1 MDGMCWNNLQTP
13 LINSNTPSLV
23 VDSFSCKCSSL
34 RYLFLANRWLKNCR
48 KMVQT
53 FWISELSAIELVN
66 SLSLFEIIYFIIQI
80 FSLAHDWPKHITWPN
95 IPHLKPGNVLG
106 YSSIF
111 KTVRVVR
118 NVWRIINTIASI
130 LGKNI
135 LKYLSLD
142 IICSSK
148 LTVFGKLFTS
158 RNRYCPQTN
167 IPAYFNFQAK
177 LRLLFVYPIRD
188 E

>member
-1 MDGMCWNNLQTP
+1 MDGMCQNNLQTP

-80 FSLAHDWPKHITWPN
+80 FSLARNWPKRVTWPN

-106 YSSIF
+106 DSPIF
-111 KTVRVVR
+111 KTARVAKSI
-118 NVWRIINTIASI
+118 WRIINTIASI
-130 LGKNI
+130 CHENVLA
-135 LKYLSLD
+135 YLSLD

-148 LTVFGKLFTS
+148 LTVALGKLFAS
-158 RNRYCPQTN
+158 RNR
-167 IPAYFNFQAK
+167 
-177 LRLLFVYPIRD
+177 
-188 E
+188 